1 MEEKKKEL
9 IEKMTK
15 YLSNVEVENP
25 RVKGY
30 LFVLQSVFLNDFDYE
45 KKLLYLKSL
54 RIESEYLIG
63 QIETLEWLLNLEEKD
78 NNMTR

>member
-1 MEEKKKEL
+1 M
-9 IEKMTK
+9 
-15 YLSNVEVENP
+15 EVENP